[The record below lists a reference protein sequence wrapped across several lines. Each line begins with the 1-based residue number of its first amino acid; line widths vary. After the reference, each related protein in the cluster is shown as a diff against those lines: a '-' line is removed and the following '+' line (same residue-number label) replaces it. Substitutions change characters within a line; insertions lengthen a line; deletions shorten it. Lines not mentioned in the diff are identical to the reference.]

1 MRKITEIII
10 IVVPLQ
16 RARTSALKILIAGI
30 ASEASTASAI
40 TS

>member
-10 IVVPLQ
+10 HC
-16 RARTSALKILIAGI
+16 SATTEGKDFSVEILIAGI